1 MSTHSKRL
9 IWLDLEMTGLDTFN
23 DTIIEIATVV
33 TDGNLEVIAEG
44 PSLAIHQDDSVLDSM
59 DNWNKKQHSQS
70 GLLARV
76 KKSNLTIADAEK
88 MTLNFLKKIT
98 NKEESPM
105 CGNTIC
111 QDRRFLARLMPE
123 LESHFNYRNLD
134 VTSIKITSQL
144 WNPEVARSHSKN
156 SNHLA
161 MDDVYDSI
169 HELRHYKKH
178 LLIEK

>member
-1 MSTHSKRL
+1 
-9 IWLDLEMTGLDTFN
+9 
-23 DTIIEIATVV
+23 
-33 TDGNLEVIAEG
+33 
-44 PSLAIHQDDSVLDSM
+44 
-59 DNWNKKQHSQS
+59 
-70 GLLARV
+70 
-76 KKSNLTIADAEK
+76 
-88 MTLNFLKKIT
+88 
-98 NKEESPM
+98 M

>member
-1 MSTHSKRL
+1 MSTESKRL

-23 DTIIEIATVV
+23 DTIIEIATVI
-33 TDGNLEVIAEG
+33 TDGNLGVIAEG
-44 PSLAIHQDDSVLDSM
+44 PSLAIHQEDIILNAMDD
-59 DNWNKKQHSQS
+59 WNKKQHSQS
-70 GLLARV
+70 GLLERV
-76 KKSNLTIADAEK
+76 RKSNLTIADAEN

-123 LESHFNYRNLD
+123 LEAHFNYRNLD
-134 VTSIKITSQL
+134 DTSLKIISQL

-169 HELRHYKKH
+169 YELKHYKKY
-178 LLIEK
+178 LIKEE

>member
-1 MSTHSKRL
+1 MSCMANLVILCFHS
-9 IWLDLEMTGLDTFN
+9 IY
-23 DTIIEIATVV
+23 
-33 TDGNLEVIAEG
+33 
-44 PSLAIHQDDSVLDSM
+44 SVDQITYSKKITRNW
-59 DNWNKKQHSQS
+59 NWNKKQHSQS